1 MYDMERVFA
10 ILFLFLSVGG
20 AFAAPVGRASRYVN
34 PQSYTYM
41 YPYLNNQM
49 RTELNPGTTV
59 SATNNPID
67 VIVRTTPMSE
77 PRRVVPRSSKS
88 STTARVATAPAPQ
101 NTARRVVQRPTNAP
115 VTQTNNAATRSAGRL
130 ESNALVRTEEI
141 TTTVDITSIG
151 GGSSSRCMADYIN
164 CMNMYC
170 MRENT
175 AYNRCYCSARLS
187 QIDAEYQPQLENMVT
202 QILKFQNTGEWS
214 DEEMNE
220 YWMDK
225 IGKYIGENS
234 WIKLD
239 EALNIT
245 WPSPDERARGNA
257 AFMTGHEYCVAHL
270 RSCGYMAQNLRDAY
284 RSQISRDCKKYENSL
299 MLLRNAAASMLEHY
313 SN

>member
-1 MYDMERVFA
+1 MERVLAFLCSV
-10 ILFLFLSVGG
+10 LFIG
-20 AFAAPVGRASRYVN
+20 AAVAAPAGRASRYVN
-34 PQSYTYM
+34 PRSYAYM

-59 SATNNPID
+59 SMVNNPVD

-77 PRRVVPRSSKS
+77 PRRVVPRTSKVS
-88 STTARVATAPAPQ
+88 PTTARTATTSTTQSIP
-101 NTARRVVQRPTNAP
+101 RRVVQRPTNSQIAN
-115 VTQTNNAATRSAGRL
+115 TNRAATRSAGRFD
-130 ESNALVRTEEI
+130 SDTVTRTEDTTITADI
-141 TTTVDITSIG
+141 TTVS

-187 QIDAEYQPQLENMVT
+187 QIDAEYQPQIENMVI
-202 QILKFQNTGEWS
+202 QILKLRSTSEWS

-245 WPSPDERARGNA
+245 WPTPDERTRGNA

-270 RSCGYMAQNLRDAY
+270 RACGYMAQNLRDAY
-284 RSQISRDCKKYENSL
+284 RSQISRDCKRYENSL